1 MSLFRFGRQND
12 VGEVRSTYAMSQLG
26 QQFGPFAVADTGR
39 MVTTERALH
48 DAAVWACVDLISSSV
63 ASLPVDVFRTDGNAR
78 IPVVPVPVVIAAPS
92 TLVQPDVWRYQMAW
106 SMATDGN
113 VWGQVVSV
121 DARNYP
127 TAIELFNPSAV
138 TNRRLVKGVPTVEV
152 DGRTMEKFP
161 NGDLWHAPGKMVPAG
176 SWYALSPIA
185 YGANEIDAS
194 LAVQAFG
201 SRFYAASGH
210 PSAIVYTD
218 QSITAEDAQKIKAA
232 WMKATQG
239 GSREPAVFGSGWKYE
254 AVQAN
259 PESAQLV
266 ESARLSA
273 VQVARRWG
281 VPPGMIYA
289 AMSGE
294 SITYQNA
301 SQTDLHYLKHSLD
314 RYLVRME
321 AALSALLPG
330 QQTVRF
336 NRDALLRSDTT
347 TRYAAHEVAL
357 RNGWR
362 TINEVRALED
372 EPPLETPDGGTDV
385 VAD

>member
-1 MSLFRFGRQND
+1 
-12 VGEVRSTYAMSQLG
+12 
-26 QQFGPFAVADTGR
+26 
-39 MVTTERALH
+39 
-48 DAAVWACVDLISSSV
+48 
-63 ASLPVDVFRTDGNAR
+63 
-78 IPVVPVPVVIAAPS
+78 
-92 TLVQPDVWRYQMAW
+92 
-106 SMATDGN
+106 
-113 VWGQVVSV
+113 
-121 DARNYP
+121 
-127 TAIELFNPSAV
+127 
-138 TNRRLVKGVPTVEV
+138 
-152 DGRTMEKFP
+152 
-161 NGDLWHAPGKMVPAG
+161 
-176 SWYALSPIA
+176 
-185 YGANEIDAS
+185 
-194 LAVQAFG
+194 
-201 SRFYAASGH
+201 
-210 PSAIVYTD
+210 
-218 QSITAEDAQKIKAA
+218 
-232 WMKATQG
+232 MKATQG

-254 AVQAN
+254 AIQSN

-266 ESARLSA
+266 EAARLSA

-321 AALSALLPG
+321 AAFSALLPG

-372 EPPLETPDGGTDV
+372 EPPLDTVDGGTDV
-385 VAD
+385 VVD